1 MRKLPINFDWRHS
14 PGHLWCLRW
23 FRNPNAGKFSGWE
36 VAAKESGQFG
46 IERFIKDGAIVVCEL
61 PELVAHKFK
70 VPELKK
76 ILLRHGKKATGSK
89 IELVD
94 MALVVAR
101 DEMEKATRSLKLYQC
116 TQLGLDVIDEYE
128 RNKAAAEEVA
138 QNESHKQLLAGN
150 AKDAYATFVTFRR
163 RFSEYEY
170 SGSPLEVV
178 RLRFIF
184 KSAPKV
190 IGHLEI
196 DDLRTL
202 QAAAAMKLLWR
213 ERNETR
219 WLSETFA
226 TPINDNAR
234 AIRLLLANAEF
245 RSQLA
250 NAARWCKKVKLVF
263 EPDDVDLCE
272 KCAALDGS
280 IHKIDK
286 VPELPTE
293 HCTSQIGCICRFEDA
308 VGQEETK
315 SPTISVIM
323 ETENDDFTNNV
334 QDDPVAILR
343 QLKQMIDE
351 NLINQTEYDE
361 KKKEIVARM

>member
-1 MRKLPINFDWRHS
+1 MGKLPDNYDWRHS
-14 PGHLWCLRW
+14 PGHLWCLHW

-36 VAAKESGQFG
+36 VAAKESGQFA

-76 ILLRHGKKATGSK
+76 ILQRHGQKATGSK
-89 IELVD
+89 TELVD
-94 MALVVAR
+94 LALSVAR
-101 DEMEKATRSLKLYQC
+101 DEMEEATRKLKLYKC
-116 TQLGLDVIDEYE
+116 TQLGLDVIDEHE
-128 RNKAAAEEVA
+128 RNKAAAEVLA
-138 QNESHKQLLAGN
+138 QNESHKQLSAGN
-150 AKDAYATFVTFRR
+150 AKEAYATFVAFRR

-170 SGSPLEVV
+170 SGSPLEVE
-178 RLRFIF
+178 RLRSIF

-196 DDLRTL
+196 GDWRTL

-234 AIRLLLANAEF
+234 AIRLLIANAEF

-250 NAARWCKKVKLVF
+250 NAARSCKKVKLVF

-272 KCAALDGS
+272 QCATLDGS
-280 IHKIDK
+280 VHKIDR

-293 HCTSQIGCICRFEDA
+293 HCTSSVGCICRFEDA
-308 VGQEETK
+308 AGQDETK
-315 SPTISVIM
+315 SSTISVVM
-323 ETENDDFTNNV
+323 DTEAYDFPNDV
-334 QDDPVAILR
+334 QDDPVAVLR
-343 QLKQMIDE
+343 QLKQMLDE
-351 NLINQTEYDE
+351 NLIDQSEYDE